1 MTISGLGALG
11 FALIPAAA
19 LILGGVVAAFHPPAP
34 GLRSLLQHFAAG
46 VVFAAVAGEL
56 LPRELDEHHPLPFV
70 LGFAAGIALMLA
82 IRAITERSEAKPGTS
97 GSGGATSLI
106 LTVGV
111 DLLIDGLLVGIGFA
125 AGTET
130 GILITFAL
138 TLEVLSL
145 GLATVATMMQD
156 GEARQQAIITTIG
169 LAVVLLVGAALGGF
183 LLSGLEGDP
192 YLAMLGFGSA
202 ALLYLVTEELLVE
215 AHEVPETALATATFF
230 AGFLV
235 LFVIE
240 MVV

>member
-56 LPRELDEHHPLPFV
+56 LPREMDEHHPLPFV

-82 IRAITERSEAKPGTS
+82 IRALTERSEAKSGTS
-97 GSGGATSLI
+97 GSGGATGLD
-106 LTVGV
+106 LTRRRR

-125 AGTET
+125 AGAET
-130 GILITFAL
+130 GMLITFAL

-145 GLATVATMMQD
+145 GLATVASMMQD
-156 GEARQQAIITTIG
+156 GESRQQAIITTIG
-169 LAVVLLVGAALGGF
+169 LAVVLLVGAALGG

-202 ALLYLVTEELLVE
+202 ALLYLVTEGSLVE
-215 AHEVPETALATATFF
+215 AHEVPETALATATFSRDSCCC
-230 AGFLV
+230 L
-235 LFVIE
+235 
-240 MVV
+240 

>member
-1 MTISGLGALG
+1 MTVSGPGALG
-11 FALIPAAA
+11 FALIPAIA
-19 LILGGVVAAFHPPAP
+19 LIVGGVIAAFHPPAP
-34 GLRSLLQHFAAG
+34 WLRSLLQHFAAG

-56 LPRELDEHHPLPFV
+56 LPREMDEHRPVPFV

-82 IRAITERSEAKPGTS
+82 IRELTARSESRAGTS
-97 GSGGATSLI
+97 GSGGATSLV

-125 AGTET
+125 AGAET

-156 GEARQQAIITTIG
+156 GEARRQAILTTIG
-169 LAVVLLVGAALGGF
+169 LAVVLLLGAGLGGL
-183 LLSGLEGDP
+183 LLSGLEGAP

>member
-1 MTISGLGALG
+1 MLPGPLCSSLVPALDPVVARDVSARSWMGRGLTMSGLGALG

-56 LPRELDEHHPLPFV
+56 LPREMDQHHPLPFV

-82 IRAITERSEAKPGTS
+82 IRAITERSETRAGAA
-97 GSGGATSLI
+97 GSGPVTGLV

-125 AGTET
+125 AGTDT

-145 GLATVATMMQD
+145 GL
-156 GEARQQAIITTIG
+156 
-169 LAVVLLVGAALGGF
+169 
-183 LLSGLEGDP
+183 
-192 YLAMLGFGSA
+192 
-202 ALLYLVTEELLVE
+202 
-215 AHEVPETALATATFF
+215 
-230 AGFLV
+230 
-235 LFVIE
+235 
-240 MVV
+240 